1 LHQHTS
7 RWFGCLTEA
16 EVFAYFIAAP
26 INLLEPHDHQNRAS
40 SCFANPEVSHV
51 SEDYLKWELDRDAQP
66 LVDFIA
72 AALSSLL
79 RLYARTP

>member
-1 LHQHTS
+1 
-7 RWFGCLTEA
+7 
-16 EVFAYFIAAP
+16 
-26 INLLEPHDHQNRAS
+26 
-40 SCFANPEVSHV
+40 VSHV

-79 RLYARTP
+79 RLYARAP